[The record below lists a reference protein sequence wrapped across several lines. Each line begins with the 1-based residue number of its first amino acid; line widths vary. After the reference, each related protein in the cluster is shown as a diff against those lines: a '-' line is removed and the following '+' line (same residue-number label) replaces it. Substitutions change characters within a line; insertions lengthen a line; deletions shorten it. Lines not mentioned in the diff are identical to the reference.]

1 MVDRR
6 RERKAETSD
15 DRKNGSRGSHL
26 YSCMSKS
33 GIPSSPR

>member
-15 DRKNGSRGSHL
+15 DRKNGSRESL
-26 YSCMSKS
+26 ARLRDRME
-33 GIPSSPR
+33 IR